1 MVARRWRQVSRTYRV
16 LVDRGNSEGHDAMGL
31 RSVSKYAM
39 FRIMRNKPFLETDRF
54 DGEPPSEAQLLKALS
69 EVLRA
74 RLPASWALELTPQ
87 VRRGGRQLDAVLSL
101 GSPDDASASIVVEV
115 KRRID
120 PRDVP
125 YLVEQ
130 LRRYALPEEGQLV
143 VAPFLGTRTRNLLA
157 EAGVGYMDATGNLR
171 LALDRPAVY
180 IEREGAAKNPWRES
194 QPLRSLKGPTDGRA
208 ARALCDFRPPYG
220 IRELAERSRT
230 PAPIVSRVA
239 ALLEREALLTRDS
252 AGRVL
257 DVKWLELI
265 GRWTEDYGL
274 TKSNRVRTFLEPR
287 GLDALLQKLSGV
299 RWSYAVTGSLAAMRV
314 APIAP
319 PRLAVI
325 YVNESDRATDDLA
338 LHRAERGTNVLLVEP
353 FDRVVFDRTAEQEGV
368 TYAALSQVAAD
379 LLTSP
384 GRGPQEGQ
392 ELLRWMEENE
402 DAWRQ

>member
-1 MVARRWRQVSRTYRV
+1 MPDVR
-16 LVDRGNSEGHDAMGL
+16 
-31 RSVSKYAM
+31 
-39 FRIMRNKPFLETDRF
+39 
-54 DGEPPSEAQLLKALS
+54 PSESQLLKGLCD
-69 EVLRA
+69 VLRGHLPPAWQMEMEPEIA
-74 RLPASWALELTPQ
+74 RNGK
-87 VRRGGRQLDAVLSL
+87 RLDALL
-101 GSPDDASASIVVEV
+101 TIIGPDGVSARIVVEV
-115 KRRID
+115 KRHLD
-120 PRDVP
+120 PKNVP
-125 YLVEQ
+125 LLVDQ
-130 LRRYALPEEGQLV
+130 LRRYALPGERLLAI
-143 VAPFLGTRTRNLLA
+143 APFLSNRTRELLA
-157 EAGVGYMDATGNLR
+157 EAGVNYADATGSLR
-171 LALDRPAVY
+171 IAIEKPALYIELSGSNTNPWKEPQLALQSLRGPA
-180 IEREGAAKNPWRES
+180 S
-194 QPLRSLKGPTDGRA
+194 GRIV
-208 ARALCDFRPPYG
+208 RALCDFRPPYG
-220 IRELAERSRT
+220 IGELAERSRT
-230 PAPIVSRVA
+230 PASSVSRVA

-257 DVKWLELI
+257 DVKWPDLI

-287 GLDALLQKLSGV
+287 GLDALLQKLRSTS
-299 RWSYAVTGSLAAMRV
+299 WSYAVTGSLAAMRV

-338 LHRAERGTNVLLVEP
+338 LRRAERGTNVLLVEP